1 VILSAKLGSDPVAS
15 YHGLVIVWEG
25 IRGMQKDISTLGVAV
40 ESGRKEVQDSSAA
53 AKGTSAAV
61 KTLASEV
68 GAMEQRSTNL
78 GLSLQN

>member
-1 VILSAKLGSDPVAS
+1 VILSAKLGSD
-15 YHGLVIVWEG
+15 HGLVSVWEA